1 MKPILTAC
9 ALGLST
15 LLFTGCDK
23 VKDLIKVN
31 VTTSVNVDFEIDP
44 MNQTAVTYTDLRENV
59 ANELDAIIKAENS
72 ELGIENIKSA
82 KIESCV
88 VTTTATSVPD
98 DNFTALN
105 NLSLA
110 IKSDNKPTYIT
121 YAAITTTPPQPYSIE
136 VPVTA
141 GVDLKDYLKG
151 NSFGYQFTY
160 SGKRKTTTTLQ
171 CRARITYKLSVG
183 L

>member
-9 ALGLST
+9 ALALT

-31 VTTSVNVDFEIDP
+31 VTTSVNIDFEIDP
-44 MNQTAVTYTDLRENV
+44 INETAVTYTDIQANI
-59 ANELDAIIKAENS
+59 ANELDAVIKAENS
-72 ELGIENIKSA
+72 ELGVENIKSA
-82 KIESCV
+82 KVQSCV
-88 VTTTATSVPD
+88 ITTSATSAPD

-110 IKSDNKPTYIT
+110 IESDNKPGYTT
-121 YAAITTTPPQPYSIE
+121 YAAITTSPTQPYSVELPI
-136 VPVTA
+136 TA

-151 NSFGYQFTY
+151 NTFGYKFTY

-171 CRARITYKLSVG
+171 CRARVTYLLNVG

>member
-9 ALGLST
+9 ALALT

-31 VTTSVNVDFEIDP
+31 VTTSVNIDFEIDP
-44 MNQTAVTYTDLRENV
+44 INETAVTYTDIRANI
-59 ANELDAIIKAENS
+59 ANELDAVIKAENS
-72 ELGIENIKSA
+72 ELGVENIKSA
-82 KIESCV
+82 KVQSCV
-88 VTTTATSVPD
+88 VTTSATSAPD

-110 IKSDNKPTYIT
+110 IESDNKSPT
-121 YAAITTTPPQPYSIE
+121 QPYSVE
-136 VPVTA
+136 LPVTA
-141 GVDLKDYLKG
+141 NVDLKDYLKG
-151 NSFGYQFTY
+151 NTFGYKFTY

-171 CRARITYKLSVG
+171 CRARVTYLLNVG